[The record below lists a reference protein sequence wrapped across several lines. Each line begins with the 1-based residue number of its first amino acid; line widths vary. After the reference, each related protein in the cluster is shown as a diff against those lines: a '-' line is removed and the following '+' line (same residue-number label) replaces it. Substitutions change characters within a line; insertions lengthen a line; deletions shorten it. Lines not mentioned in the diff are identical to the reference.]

1 MLSFVTRSYLA
12 YRQEVDYKGFNEAIR
27 VTLESYH
34 QFGMQGASMINLSLS
49 TMLTLTINTLLPL
62 ELESAKVQAVERA
75 LIGQHLLH
83 TLPSLSISLFLFI
96 RLDPMED

>member
-1 MLSFVTRSYLA
+1 MSSTIQLGTILGKDTIRGYFPSQPHPTCA
-12 YRQEVDYKGFNEAIR
+12 YRWEVDYKGFNEAIR

-62 ELESAKVQAVERA
+62 ERE
-75 LIGQHLLH
+75 
-83 TLPSLSISLFLFI
+83 
-96 RLDPMED
+96 